1 MDLGNWDDDDDFGA
15 LDDIPKP
22 GAAGAAD
29 IDDDFDDLIQFTDAL
44 TLQAE
49 QENGYDDDTGSTD
62 EKTGTGTDSNSQSL
76 PPLPKDTI
84 DLTRKR
90 GVLLRLHHDTDDDDD
105 AASSANEVSK
115 NTKFNGINA
124 STSSSSSNNATASS
138 STSTTPAGDTSD
150 DQASAKSKLKPSADH
165 PFIELHFDG
174 YLNSTGERFDSS
186 RDLNYPMIIRLDLP
200 PSGQSTV
207 IPGLELGLREL
218 SAGDRATLTI
228 KAPFAYGAEG
238 SDDIPPNS
246 DLRFELDVLDVRAT
260 RKRAKH
266 APVDN
271 TKSDLSRLEDVR
283 RQREIAQ
290 QRREEE
296 KLAKDEEKK
305 RKADRAAQLREKIA
319 NKTKGGGA
327 KPKKGGKKKK

>member
-1 MDLGNWDDDDDFGA
+1 MDLGNWDDDDFDT
-15 LDDIPKP
+15 LDIPKP
-22 GAAGAAD
+22 GGAGNG
-29 IDDDFDDLIQFTDAL
+29 DDLDDLIQFTDSL

-49 QENGYDDDTGSTD
+49 QENGHDDVTGSSD
-62 EKTGTGTDSNSQSL
+62 ETGTGADANQSL
-76 PPLPKDTI
+76 PPLPSDTI
-84 DLTRKR
+84 DLTRNR
-90 GVLLRLHHDTDDDDD
+90 GVLLRRHRNDDD
-105 AASSANEVSK
+105 ATSPG
-115 NTKFNGINA
+115 NGPC
-124 STSSSSSNNATASS
+124 SS
-138 STSTTPAGDTSD
+138 STGTKNIKPNDMNGTSTNANTSKASEAASSTAGESSD
-150 DQASAKSKLKPSADH
+150 SAVNEKVKPSADH
-165 PFIELHFDG
+165 PFVELHFDG
-174 YLNSTGERFDSS
+174 YLDSTGERFDSS

-200 PSGQSTV
+200 PSGQPTV

-266 APVDN
+266 PPVDN

-283 RQREIAQ
+283 REREIAQ

>member
-1 MDLGNWDDDDDFGA
+1 MDLGNWDDDDFDA
-15 LDDIPKP
+15 LDIPKH
-22 GAAGAAD
+22 GAAGAAGN
-29 IDDDFDDLIQFTDAL
+29 DDDFDDLIQFTDSL
-44 TLQAE
+44 TLQTE
-49 QENGYDDDTGSTD
+49 QENGHDATGSTD
-62 EKTGTGTDSNSQSL
+62 ETGTGTDGNQSL
-76 PPLPKDTI
+76 PPLPSDTI
-84 DLTRKR
+84 DLTRNH
-90 GVLLRLHHDTDDDDD
+90 GVLLRRHHDDDD
-105 AASSANEVSK
+105 ATNTANGASSTTGTK
-115 NTKFNGINA
+115 NTKPSDISGTITNT
-124 STSSSSSNNATASS
+124 STSSGNAAAAS
-138 STSTTPAGDTSD
+138 STTPAGDISD
-150 DQASAKSKLKPSADH
+150 SVAKAKVKPSADH
-165 PFIELHFDG
+165 PFVELHFDG
-174 YLNSTGERFDSS
+174 YLDSTGERFDSS

-228 KAPFAYGAEG
+228 KSAFAYGADG

-246 DLRFELDVLDVRAT
+246 DLRFELEVLDVRAT
-260 RKRAKH
+260 RKRVKYP
-266 APVDN
+266 PVDN

-283 RQREIAQ
+283 REREIAQ